1 MKNKLLLSSALVGSL
16 VISGAAIAQTTI
28 TGDANLSYRSN
39 SNKGTVSKDINDS
52 GFGRETQINIQ
63 NKGSLPLAGL
73 SYAAGFSLEFDG
85 QTQGH
90 TTAASATDG
99 VRISNENVF
108 IDIISG
114 NTTFSVGS
122 DHLPNMSYS
131 AVPRV
136 AQHMGTTLNQAQ
148 LTHTAQ
154 PTGTGVDA
162 GTSYQFYPGTNM
174 GASKGMGIGVMQ
186 KTAIGTLVGQYFPQA
201 DAVAGANDSTIR
213 QDTTWGYEVTF
224 RGDLGVKGLTAYVG
238 RNFAEKNASLSDAKG
253 TAYGLAYNFGQFSIG
268 AGETKTEN
276 GKAAVSDATNKID
289 IKSREYGAT
298 YAVTKD
304 ITVGY
309 NRVET
314 TGVHGDGTTLGIS
327 NASMTNKETAEAV
340 TLGYNLGPITTSLTW
355 AQLRDARGVSGND
368 TDIALVRAGVKF

>member
-90 TTAASATDG
+90 TTANSATDG

-148 LTHTAQ
+148 LM
-154 PTGTGVDA
+154 TGATIDANGVDA
-162 GTSYQFYPGTNM
+162 GVAYQFYPGVNM
-174 GASKGMGIGVMQ
+174 GSSKGMGIGVMQ

-213 QDTTWGYEVTF
+213 QDSTWGYEVTF

-238 RNFAEKNASLSDAKG
+238 RNFAEKNAQLSDAKG
-253 TAYGLAYNFGQFSIG
+253 TAYGLA
-268 AGETKTEN
+268 
-276 GKAAVSDATNKID
+276 
-289 IKSREYGAT
+289 
-298 YAVTKD
+298 
-304 ITVGY
+304 
-309 NRVET
+309 
-314 TGVHGDGTTLGIS
+314 
-327 NASMTNKETAEAV
+327 
-340 TLGYNLGPITTSLTW
+340 
-355 AQLRDARGVSGND
+355 
-368 TDIALVRAGVKF
+368 